1 MSVRF
6 NKDKHNGYYATVNG
20 RRFRGKSKEII
31 LDKIKNAGSISDLK
45 PKSKLI
51 VKDAFDSFLPY
62 AKQNVAPTSY
72 NNYKGYIKNHLA
84 DEHSPFMVDD
94 KPLID
99 YKIID
104 LDDHMMDKILK
115 TLKRTKHN
123 VSATTIVHIYS
134 VLKHCA

>member
-31 LDKIKNAGSISDLK
+31 LDKIKEAGKISDLK
-45 PKSKLI
+45 PKSKLT

-72 NNYKGYIKNHLA
+72 RNYLGYINNHLA

-99 YKIID
+99 
-104 LDDHMMDKILK
+104 
-115 TLKRTKHN
+115 
-123 VSATTIVHIYS
+123 
-134 VLKHCA
+134 